1 MFENKNI
8 IFVNNNRF
16 KMKYIQ
22 KFVLCDKTN
31 DPIFI
36 GQDTLFVRN
45 NEPYFYKTSDPIF
58 KTNGTLFLKK
68 MWPYFYKKIDPIF
81 MR

>member
-1 MFENKNI
+1 
-8 IFVNNNRF
+8 
-16 KMKYIQ
+16 MKYIQ

-68 MWPYFYKKIDPIF
+68 M
-81 MR
+81 